1 MKKLLFALVLT
12 ACSQHVYSPPSQ
24 AFGIS
29 GIRPLASGQQS
40 VDLELSQHAA
50 MWDPAIGAGAAR
62 LRTGVGD
69 NTEVSAE
76 GTVLGVQDDGPS
88 RADRTV
94 FAARAGVRTNPGK
107 APYALFAGLGGG
119 YSPAG
124 GGFAAADAGIA
135 IGYDNCVVVP
145 VLQGAGMFSRPIDAR
160 PVDVTDDPDNP
171 KMSTALPTFGLDVR
185 AGLRV
190 SLNHEAC
197 RRGDAS
203 SWITVGLQTTTL
215 VDREQSNTLVGA
227 GVGIEF
233 PL

>member
-1 MKKLLFALVLT
+1 MKKLLFAFALT
-12 ACSQHVYSPPSQ
+12 GCSQHVYSPPSQ

-29 GIRPLASGQQS
+29 GIRPLATGQQS

-69 NTEVSAE
+69 NTEVSVE
-76 GTVLGVQDDGPS
+76 GTVLGVEDAGPS
-88 RADRTV
+88 SADRTV

-124 GGFAAADAGIA
+124 GGFAAADAGVA

-145 VLQGAGMFSRPIDAR
+145 VLQAAGMF
-160 PVDVTDDPDNP
+160 
-171 KMSTALPTFGLDVR
+171 
-185 AGLRV
+185 
-190 SLNHEAC
+190 
-197 RRGDAS
+197 
-203 SWITVGLQTTTL
+203 
-215 VDREQSNTLVGA
+215 
-227 GVGIEF
+227 
-233 PL
+233 